1 MRVEQ
6 LDQAVVQ
13 FVKLLQAHDAEQA
26 GRTVHEPHVCMHA
39 ARRACGLEEQRHV
52 QRILQLLVL
61 PGCSGSDPMCIFF
74 GSNASAEHL
83 QQHYLD
89 LLAIIITCM
98 PHQVDTAA
106 MARGGQ
112 YALWVERHTGL
123 QCRERVGQL
132 AQ

>member
-1 MRVEQ
+1 MRNKLGGQ
-6 LDQAVVQ
+6 STNRTFAFMQCAV
-13 FVKLLQAHDAEQA
+13 L
-26 GRTVHEPHVCMHA
+26 P
-39 ARRACGLEEQRHV
+39 EEQRHV

-74 GSNASAEHL
+74 GSNASAAHL

-112 YALWVERHTGL
+112 YALWVERHTIVKH
-123 QCRERVGQL
+123 R
-132 AQ
+132 AQGRRWGAL